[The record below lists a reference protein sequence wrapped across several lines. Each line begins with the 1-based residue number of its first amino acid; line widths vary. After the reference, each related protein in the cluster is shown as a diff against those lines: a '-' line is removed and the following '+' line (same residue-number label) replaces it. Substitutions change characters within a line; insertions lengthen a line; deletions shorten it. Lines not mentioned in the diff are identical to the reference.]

1 MILEILA
8 VPSCVGPGFG
18 TLFEVPDP
26 VGWCFQGLPDALVMF
41 LNGFGLGFGPVWV
54 PCLGLMVFVDFRL
67 SFGYVFM
74 RWPAVGRWKREWRCR
89 AVVLSCVSCLTRSV

>member
-26 VGWCFQGLPDALVMF
+26 VGWCFQGLPDALVVF
-41 LNGFGLGFGPVWV
+41 HGSGLGFRAGSWTSGLSLNVFYDMDGCWSLEARMALPGC
-54 PCLGLMVFVDFRL
+54 CL
-67 SFGYVFM
+67 
-74 RWPAVGRWKREWRCR
+74 
-89 AVVLSCVSCLTRSV
+89 VLR

>member
-54 PCLGLMVFVDFRL
+54 RVWVWQGLVDFGLAFR
-67 SFGYVFM
+67 YVYDM
-74 RWPAVGRWKREWRCR
+74 IDC
-89 AVVLSCVSCLTRSV
+89 